1 MQGVEIMN
9 KKEIKLSNGMEMP
22 RLGMGTWFLG
32 ENRSKDA
39 EETAALRAG
48 IDAGIRLIDTAE
60 MYVNGQL
67 AHKGEDYWWASRQ
80 EMGSP

>member
-39 EETAALRAG
+39 EE
-48 IDAGIRLIDTAE
+48 
-60 MYVNGQL
+60 
-67 AHKGEDYWWASRQ
+67 RQ
-80 EMGSP
+80 RHSEQELMREYD

>member
-32 ENRSKDA
+32 ETGAKTRK
-39 EETAALRAG
+39 
-48 IDAGIRLIDTAE
+48 
-60 MYVNGQL
+60 
-67 AHKGEDYWWASRQ
+67 RQ
-80 EMGSP
+80 RHSEQELMREYD

>member
-39 EETAALRAG
+39 EETDCLLYTSDAA
-48 IDAGIRLIDTAE
+48 DE
-60 MYVNGQL
+60 YNPV
-67 AHKGEDYWWASRQ
+67 
-80 EMGSP
+80 